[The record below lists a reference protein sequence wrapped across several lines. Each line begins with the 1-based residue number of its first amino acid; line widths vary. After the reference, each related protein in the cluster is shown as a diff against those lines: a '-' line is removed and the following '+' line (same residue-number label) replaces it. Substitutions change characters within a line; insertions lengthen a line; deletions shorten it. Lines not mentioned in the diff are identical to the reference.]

1 MSEKKNIVETETQAK
16 PANRNNS
23 DCGPVLEARTVA
35 FAFPHAE
42 KPVFEGLSFEA
53 HAGTMTAILGNNGA
67 GKSTLLNLLASITTP
82 STGEVYVS
90 GKSLRSMNKRETT
103 QHIAYVTQQ

>member
-42 KPVFEGLSFEA
+42 KPVLKGF
-53 HAGTMTAILGNNGA
+53 
-67 GKSTLLNLLASITTP
+67 LLKP
-82 STGEVYVS
+82 MPV
-90 GKSLRSMNKRETT
+90 R
-103 QHIAYVTQQ
+103 